1 MKKKAEYKDRPRKRP
16 KGVKDRGY
24 LAIQIRLETGDM
36 LFDFQDKLTERLG
49 YKINKTDLF
58 HIAIKRL
65 VADDPI

>member
-49 YKINKTDLF
+49 YKINKKNKT
-58 HIAIKRL
+58 
-65 VADDPI
+65 